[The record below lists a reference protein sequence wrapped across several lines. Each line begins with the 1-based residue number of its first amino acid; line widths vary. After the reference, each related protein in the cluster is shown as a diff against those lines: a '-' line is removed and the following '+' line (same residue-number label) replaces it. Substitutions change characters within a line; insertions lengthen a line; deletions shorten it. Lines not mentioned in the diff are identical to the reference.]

1 MNKKVHIVPHMHW
14 DREWY
19 FTTEES
25 RILLLNNMEEILTR
39 LENDP
44 DYKYYVL
51 DGQTCILED
60 FFAIKPYEKER
71 VKKLV
76 QAGKLIIGPWYTQT
90 DEIIVHGESIVRNM
104 MYGIRD
110 CREFGKY
117 MDIGYLPDSFGQS
130 EQMPQILNGFGIER
144 SIFWRGTSERHG
156 TNKTE
161 FFWKGYGNSK
171 VLVQLM
177 PLGYAIGKYLPT
189 DRAALKKRM
198 DEYFGVLD
206 PKATGE
212 NILVANG
219 HDQMPIQQ
227 NIFEIMDIL
236 KEMYPDKDFFMSSY
250 EDLFKEL
257 EKDTSIYDTISGEFL
272 DGKYMRVHKSI
283 YSTRMDIKN
292 IHAKLEHKLVNILE
306 PLASIAWTLGFEYYH
321 GLFEKIWKELMKN
334 HAHDSIGCCCSDEVH
349 RQIMARFKLAEDMI
363 DNLIT
368 FYKRKIVDAVPNRYG
383 IDKIGVF
390 NLLPYERTEI
400 VTAKIRTK
408 MKDFSIRDEKGELI
422 PYSIVK
428 QEIIDAGLIDR
439 QLVHYENYDPFI
451 EYTLEFEG
459 KTLPSMGYR
468 IYHITDEKYETVS
481 VPEKSKNNVIE
492 NKNYKISIN
501 KNGTINILDKKSDKT
516 YKDILL
522 IEEGSDDG
530 DEYNYSPVKND
541 WVIYSEEATAE
552 FSVKHG
558 VFSQE
563 ANISFEMPVPQNLKS
578 RAEKIKDS
586 VLHIETKIRLEKNSD
601 IIKINMSIDNKAID
615 HRVRVLIPTEIA
627 SKFSYSDNQFG
638 TICRPVEEET
648 LAVWEKENWKEKPV
662 SINPMLSFV
671 DIHNEENGAAVLTN
685 GLREYEIIGDNFDTI
700 AITLFRSVGVIGKED
715 LVYRPGRPSGI
726 KMETPDSQMI
736 GKLDLDFGI
745 IFHEKDYIS
754 ADIPQKAKEYSSEL
768 SVYNKMPYNAMKLN
782 PVSFTTPESYSVM
795 NAERKAVISAVKKAE
810 DQDRLVIRLFNP
822 SYEKNISEKLSFNK
836 EVKNAFF
843 GDLNENLKDE
853 ISVKDNT
860 VQIDEITPCEFKTII
875 I

>member
-60 FFAIKPYEKER
+60 FFNIKPHEKER

-110 CREFGKY
+110 CKEFGKY

-130 EQMPQILNGFGIER
+130 EQMPQILNGFGINR

-161 FFWKGYGNSK
+161 FFWKGYGKSK

-189 DRAALKKRM
+189 EKNLLKKRM
-198 DEYFGVLD
+198 DEYFGVLV

-212 NILVANG
+212 NLLVANG
-219 HDQMPIQQ
+219 HDQMPLQQ
-227 NIFEIMDIL
+227 NIFEIISIL
-236 KEMYPDKDFFMSSY
+236 KELYPDKDFFISNY

-257 EKDTSIYDTISGEFL
+257 EKNPSIYDTISGEFL

-292 IHAKLEHKLVNILE
+292 IHAKLEHKLINILE
-306 PLASIAWTLGFEYYH
+306 PLASIAWSLGFEYYH

-349 RQIMARFKLAEDMI
+349 RQIMARFQLAEDMI
-363 DNLIT
+363 ENLIT
-368 FYKRKIVDAVPNRYG
+368 FYKRKIIDAVPNKYG

-390 NLLPYERTEI
+390 NTLPYERNEI
-400 VTAKIRTK
+400 ITAKIRTK
-408 MKDFSIRDEKGELI
+408 MKNFNIVDENKNSI
-422 PYSIVK
+422 PYCIVK

-451 EYTLEFEG
+451 EYTIEFEG
-459 KTLPSMGYR
+459 KNIPALGYKVFYVIEGEYNFSSM
-468 IYHITDEKYETVS
+468 I
-481 VPEKSKNNVIE
+481 KSKSENTIE
-492 NKNYKISIN
+492 NIYYKISIN
-501 KNGTINILDKKSDKT
+501 KNGTINIFDKKLNKNYENVLMIQES
-516 YKDILL
+516 
-522 IEEGSDDG
+522 SDDG
-530 DEYNYSPVKND
+530 DEYNYSPAEND
-541 WVIYSEEATAE
+541 WIIDSNDINACYSIKYGE
-552 FSVKHG
+552 
-558 VFSQE
+558 FSQE
-563 ANISFEMPVPQNLKS
+563 AHIEFKMPIPKDLIS
-578 RAEKIKDS
+578 RADKIKDS
-586 VLHIETKIRLEKNSD
+586 VLYIKIGIRLEKLSD
-601 IIKINMSIDNKAID
+601 IVKINLVLNNQAID
-615 HRVRVLIPTEIA
+615 HRVRILIPTDIS

-638 TICRPVEEET
+638 TICRPVEET
-648 LAVWEKENWKEKPV
+648 AIKVWEKENWKEKPI

-671 DIHNEENGAAVLTN
+671 DIYNESNGMAILTN
-685 GLREYEIIGDNFDTI
+685 GLREYEIIGENFDTI
-700 AITLFRSVGVIGKED
+700 AITLFRSIGVIGKEN
-715 LVYRPGRPSGI
+715 LKWRPGRPSGI

-736 GKLDLDFGI
+736 GKISLDFGI
-745 IFHEKDYIS
+745 VSHNSNYIS
-754 ADIPQKAKEYSSEL
+754 ANIPQKAKQYSSAL
-768 SVYNKMPYNAMKLN
+768 SIYNKMPYNAMKLN
-782 PVSFTTPESYSVM
+782 PVSFNTPEYYSLFA
-795 NAERKAVISAVKKAE
+795 AEGKTVISAIKKAE
-810 DQDRLVIRLFNP
+810 DQNKLIIRLFNP
-822 SYEKNISEKLSFNK
+822 STEKNISEKLSINK
-836 EVKNAFF
+836 NITTAFY
-843 GDLNENLKDE
+843 GDLHEHVKEE
-853 ISVKDNT
+853 IIVKDNII
-860 VQIDEITPCEFKTII
+860 QIDKITPCEFKTII
-875 I
+875 F

>member
-44 DYKYYVL
+44 DYKYYIL

-60 FFAIKPYEKER
+60 FFTIKPYEKER

-90 DEIIVHGESIVRNM
+90 DEIIVHGESIVRNL

-110 CREFGKY
+110 CQEFGRY
-117 MDIGYLPDSFGQS
+117 MNIGYLPDSFGQS
-130 EQMPQILNGFGIER
+130 GQMPQILNGFGINR

-156 TNKTE
+156 TDKTE

-189 DRAALKKRM
+189 DKTALKKRM

-219 HDQMPIQQ
+219 HDQMPLQQ
-227 NIFEIMDIL
+227 NIFEIISIL
-236 KEMYPDKDFFMSSY
+236 KELYPDKEFFISSY

-283 YSTRMDIKN
+283 YSTRIDIKN
-292 IHAKLEHKLVNILE
+292 IHAKLEHKLINILE
-306 PLASIAWTLGFEYYH
+306 PLASIAWSLGFEYYH

-368 FYKRKIVDAVPNRYG
+368 FYKRKIIDAVPNKYG

-390 NLLPYERTEI
+390 NTLPYERNEV

-408 MKDFSIRDEKGELI
+408 MKDFYITDENGNQI
-422 PYSIVK
+422 PYSVVK

-459 KTLPSMGYR
+459 NSIPPMGYR
-468 IYHITDEKYETVS
+468 VYYVLEGKYNFTSVSETS
-481 VPEKSKNNVIE
+481 ENNTIE
-492 NKNYKISIN
+492 NEYYKITVN
-501 KNGTINILDKKSDKT
+501 KNGTVDILDKKSTKT
-516 YKDILL
+516 YKNILI

-530 DEYNYSPVKND
+530 DEYNYSPAEKE
-541 WVIYSEEATAE
+541 WIIYSDDAEAE
-552 FSVKHG
+552 FFVKQG
-558 VFSQE
+558 EFSQE
-563 ANISFEMPVPQNLKS
+563 ASICLKMSVPKNLES
-578 RAEKIKDS
+578 RAQKIKDS
-586 VLHIETKIRLEKNSD
+586 ILDIKINIRLEKNSD
-601 IIKINMSIDNKAID
+601 IMKINIDINNKAVD
-615 HRVRVLIPTEIA
+615 HRVRVLIPTNIA

-638 TICRPVEEET
+638 TVCRPVEEPV

-671 DIHNEENGAAVLTN
+671 DIHNEKNGVAVLTD
-685 GLREYEIIGDNFDTI
+685 GLREYEITGKDFDTI
-700 AITLFRSVGVIGKED
+700 AVTLFRGVGVIGKEN
-715 LVYRPGRPSGI
+715 LKWRPGRPSGI
-726 KMETPDSQMI
+726 KMKTPDSQMI
-736 GKLDLDFGI
+736 GKISLDFAV
-745 IFHEKDYIS
+745 IFHENDYIS
-754 ADIPQKAKEYSSEL
+754 AGIPQKAKEYSSKL

-782 PVSFTTPESYSVM
+782 PVSFNTPDFYSLVSS
-795 NAERKAVISAVKKAE
+795 EGKAVISAVKKAE
-810 DQDRLVIRLFNP
+810 DQDRLVIRIFNP
-822 SYEKNISEKLSFNK
+822 SCEKNISQKLIFKSSI
-836 EVKNAFF
+836 KNAFY
-843 GDLNENLKDE
+843 GDLHEHLKEE
-853 ISVKDNT
+853 ISVKNN
-860 VQIDEITPCEFKTII
+860 IIEINDISPCEFKTII

>member
-1 MNKKVHIVPHMHW
+1 MKKVHIVPHMHW

-39 LENDP
+39 LETDH
-44 DYKYYVL
+44 DYKYYIL

-76 QAGKLIIGPWYTQT
+76 QEGKLIIGPWYTQT
-90 DEIIVHGESIVRNM
+90 DEIIVHGESITRNM

-130 EQMPQILNGFGIER
+130 EQMPQILNGFGINR

-161 FFWKGYGNSK
+161 FYWKGHGDSK

-189 DRAALKKRM
+189 DKTALKKRM

-219 HDQMPIQQ
+219 HDQMPLQQ
-227 NIFEIMDIL
+227 NIFEIIEIL

-250 EDLFKEL
+250 ENLFKEL
-257 EKDTSIYDTISGEFL
+257 EKNPSIYDVISGEFL

-292 IHAKLEHKLVNILE
+292 LHAKLEHKLINILE
-306 PLASIAWTLGFEYYH
+306 PLATIAWKLGFEYYH

-363 DNLIT
+363 ENLIT
-368 FYKRKIVDAVPNRYG
+368 FYKRKIVDAVPNKYG

-390 NLLPYERTEI
+390 NTLPYEKNEI

-408 MKDFSIRDEKGELI
+408 MKEFTILGNEGNNI
-422 PYSIVK
+422 PYCIVD
-428 QEIIDAGLIDR
+428 QRIIDAGLIDR

-451 EYTLEFEG
+451 EYTIEFKGENIPA
-459 KTLPSMGYR
+459 LGYK
-468 IYHITDEKYETVS
+468 IYHIIEG
-481 VPEKSKNNVIE
+481 KSDFSLTEEVKNNILE
-492 NKNYKISIN
+492 NSYYKVSIN
-501 KNGTINILDKKSDKT
+501 KNGTINVFDKKLNREH
-516 YKDILL
+516 KDVLL

-530 DEYNYSPVKND
+530 DEYNYSPMKDD
-541 WVIYSEEATAE
+541 WIIYSKDLTAD
-552 FSVKHG
+552 FKVKYG
-558 VFSQE
+558 SFSQE
-563 ANISFEMPVPQNLKS
+563 AEISLNMPVPKNLES
-578 RAEKIKDS
+578 RKNREKDS
-586 VLHIETKIRLEKNSD
+586 VLDVDIKIRLEKDSD
-601 IIKINMSIDNKAID
+601 VIRINIYLNNRALD
-615 HRVRVLIPTEIA
+615 HRVRILIPTDIA
-627 SKFSYSDNQFG
+627 SKFSFADNQFG
-638 TICRPVEEET
+638 TIKRPVKEPV
-648 LAVWEKENWKEKPV
+648 LDVWEKENWKEKPISV
-662 SINPMLSFV
+662 NPMLSFV
-671 DIHNEENGAAVLTN
+671 DIYNEKYGVAILTD
-685 GLREYEIIGDNFDTI
+685 GLREYEIIGENFDTI
-700 AITLFRSVGVIGKED
+700 AITLFRGIGVIGKED
-715 LVYRPGRPSGI
+715 LLWRPGRPSGI
-726 KMETPDSQMI
+726 KMPTPDSQML
-736 GKLDLDFGI
+736 GKISLDFGI
-745 IFHEKDYIS
+745 ILHSNDYIT
-754 ADIPQKAKEYSSEL
+754 AEIPQKAKEYSSRL

-782 PVSFTTPESYSVM
+782 SVSFNTPDFYSLLKLEGKSV
-795 NAERKAVISAVKKAE
+795 VSAIKKAE
-810 DQDRLVIRLFNP
+810 DQNKLVVRIFNP
-822 SYEKNISEKLSFNK
+822 SREENISTNLLSK
-836 EVKNAFF
+836 
-843 GDLNENLKDE
+843 ENLKEVFYGDLHE
-853 ISVKDNT
+853 NLKEKIEVQDNK
-860 VQIDEITPCEFKTII
+860 IKIENITPCEFKTII
-875 I
+875 F